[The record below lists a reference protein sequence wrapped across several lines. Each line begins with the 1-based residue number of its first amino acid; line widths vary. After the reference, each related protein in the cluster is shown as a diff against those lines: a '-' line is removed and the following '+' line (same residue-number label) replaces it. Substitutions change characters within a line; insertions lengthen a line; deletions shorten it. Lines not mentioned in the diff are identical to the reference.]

1 MTHSQREIIFSEID
15 KALSDAPRNGT
26 VTFTLYFTDGDVTRM
41 ECNKVKEI
49 KFMHTCSGPGPGF
62 GAGAVS
68 GPGPGFGAGAVSGL
82 GPDPVSG

>member
-15 KALSDAPRNGT
+15 KALSDAPREGT
-26 VTFTLYFTDGDVTRM
+26 VTFTLYFADGDVTRM

-68 GPGPGFGAGAVSGL
+68 GLGPDPVSGL